1 MSGIYVS
8 VLERTVRIR
17 VRREGCIAVK
27 GVGDKGGMNRFE
39 REKHPYVGDFLYFC
53 LKYSDSHGK
62 GKIHS
67 FRLGDEADAS

>member
-1 MSGIYVS
+1 MRG
-8 VLERTVRIR
+8 ERGYITI
-17 VRREGCIAVK
+17 K